1 MGQGTFRSPA
11 WAIDR
16 IDAGPGTVEAMS
28 EDQRPSLDDRPL
40 LRLLGSRTHA
50 GRLIPHPGPVEGEQ
64 DAARSKSGALRAAIF
79 GMNDGLVSNLSLIF
93 GVAGSGVH
101 RDVVVIA
108 GIAGLLAGAFSMAAG
123 EYISM
128 KVQREVFEELIHKE
142 AHEIATQPEEE
153 VEELVEIYRR
163 KGVDDESARRIA
175 SAVMADPQMALETHA
190 REELGIDIDEGLGSP
205 WAAAGSS
212 FVTFALGAFVPLLP
226 FLVGSGH
233 AATLASILAS
243 AATLFAV
250 GALMSIMTGKRSYLS
265 GARMLMIGLG
275 LAAITYGVGR
285 LLHVGSSGL

>member
-1 MGQGTFRSPA
+1 
-11 WAIDR
+11 
-16 IDAGPGTVEAMS
+16 MS
-28 EDQRPSLDDRPL
+28 EDRRPSLDDRPL

-50 GRLIPHPGPVEGEQ
+50 GRLVPHPGPVEGEQ

-153 VEELVEIYRR
+153 LEELAEIYRR
-163 KGVDDESARRIA
+163 KGVDEDSAQRIA
-175 SAVMADPQMALETHA
+175 AAVMRDPQIALETHA
-190 REELGIDIDEGLGSP
+190 REELGIDIDEGLGAP

-212 FVTFALGAFVPLLP
+212 FAMFAIGAFVPLLP
-226 FLVGSGH
+226 FLF
-233 AATLASILAS
+233 ARAAS
-243 AATLFAV
+243 AVTASAILSGVVLFAV
-250 GALMSIMTGKRSYLS
+250 GGAITTLTRRGFVRSGL
-265 GARMLMIGLG
+265 RMLLIGAAA
-275 LAAITYGVGR
+275 AAITFGVGK
-285 LLHVGSSGL
+285 LLDVAVT